1 MALRGNLRD
10 FSLTQLLNLVSLA
23 KKTGALTLEEGN
35 GQATAYF
42 REGMLVHL
50 SLDGQASNLRNLL
63 ERVGKINEAQSRLL
77 PREARSDKEWGLLL
91 INTGLINRVD
101 IIEAVRRHTLEMA
114 CRLFTWTEGSFLFE
128 PNILP
133 PDDKITVPLHLE
145 NVILEGSRRVGEWKR
160 LEEELP
166 DLGMALRF
174 TTHPEIRL
182 KRITLSPDEWRVV
195 SSTDP
200 GRSIQEIAQAHSLT
214 DFQIRKIVYGML
226 SAGLVELV
234 PRAKP
239 KVSVAPPPEE
249 EKIAPAPVRRGIILR
264 LIDRIRRL

>member
-23 KKTGALTLEEGN
+23 KKTGVLTLGEGSS
-35 GQATAYF
+35 QATVYF
-42 REGMLVHL
+42 REGMLVHV
-50 SLDGQASNLRNLL
+50 SLDGKASNLRNLL

-91 INTGLINRVD
+91 INSGLINRAD
-101 IIEAVRRHTLEMA
+101 IIEAIRRHTLETTY
-114 CRLFTWTEGSFLFE
+114 RLFTWTEGSFLFE
-128 PNILP
+128 PNVLP

-145 NVILEGSRRVGEWKR
+145 NVILEGSRRVGERKR
-160 LEEELP
+160 LEKELP

-174 TTHPEIRL
+174 TTQPEVRL
-182 KRITLSPDEWRVV
+182 KRIELSPDEWRVV
-195 SSTDP
+195 SSIDSS
-200 GRSIQEIAQAHSLT
+200 RSIQEIAQAHSLT
-214 DFQIRKIVYGML
+214 DFQIRKIVYGLL

-234 PRAKP
+234 PRVKP
-239 KVSVAPPPEE
+239 ISVAPPPEE
-249 EKIAPAPVRRGIILR
+249 RVAPAPIRKGIILR